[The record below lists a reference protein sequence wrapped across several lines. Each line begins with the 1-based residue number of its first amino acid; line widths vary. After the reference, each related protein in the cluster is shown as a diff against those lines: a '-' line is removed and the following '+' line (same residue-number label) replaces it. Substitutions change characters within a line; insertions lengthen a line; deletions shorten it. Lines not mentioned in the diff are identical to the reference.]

1 MMNNNLKWCRE
12 ELEMTQ
18 KELGYVFGVSDK
30 TVAGWEDN
38 FDPMPLL
45 KMIKFANLYH
55 FSIVFIT
62 GLSRKN
68 NYIKIDKADK
78 VKLGKKLKQLRLKL
92 NMKQKEIA
100 KECGISQTTY
110 SNYELGYNLITSL
123 SLYII
128 CKNHNISMDEILK

>member
-1 MMNNNLKWCRE
+1 
-12 ELEMTQ
+12 
-18 KELGYVFGVSDK
+18 
-30 TVAGWEDN
+30 
-38 FDPMPLL
+38 MPLI

-55 FSIVFIT
+55 YSIDFIT

-68 NYIKIDKADK
+68 NYVKLDK
-78 VKLGKKLKQLRLKL
+78 VDKEKLGKKLKALRLKL
-92 NMKQKEIA
+92 DLKQKEIA
-100 KECGISQTTY
+100 NECGISQTTY